1 MTSIRGQSSKPT
13 LRLGGDVGWVFGSVL
28 CRCSRRVASPNERID
43 LGGGSDLMRVL
54 ISLAAAHLA
63 LSFRFNVCSAAKR
76 GTQTLQR
83 LIRVPQLARDGI
95 VVLADLR

>member
-1 MTSIRGQSSKPT
+1 MFCHSERLQSHPTRLKQFSLTVPNGECFVIGRGYKVALPVSSSFVWQS
-13 LRLGGDVGWVFGSVL
+13 LVQL
-28 CRCSRRVASPNERID
+28 
-43 LGGGSDLMRVL
+43 
-54 ISLAAAHLA
+54 HLA